1 MANDDISQFSK
12 FSALT
17 TKHLVAATSMLQYLR
32 NAANL
37 VIQYRAPDSEPNIRV
52 GYTDSNLAGYPDD
65 RKSTRGA
72 LCTLARSAGGGCEQS
87 LIALSMVEAKHIVA
101 SDACP
106 LPLYLRRLTCR
117 RRYPICSPTSDP
129 MCLPICDMLAD
140 IRHAC
145 RYAIFSPTPDMLA
158 DMRYARRHPMCSPS
172 PISDMFA
179 DIRYARRHP
188 IYLLTSDARTGSS
201 LTGLG
206 LYARIQGKFSDGQRV
221 KRLNKFLLSLCSFF
235 GGCTLSPMSVVFP

>member
-37 VIQYRAPDSEPNIRV
+37 VIQYRAADSEPNIRV

-72 LCTLARSAGGGCEQS
+72 LCTLASGAGGGCEQS

-117 RRYPICSPTSDP
+117 RRYPICSLTSD
-129 MCLPICDMLAD
+129 MFAN
-140 IRHAC
+140 IRYAC
-145 RYAIFSPTPDMLA
+145 RYAICSPTSDA
-158 DMRYARRHPMCSPS
+158 CRYT
-172 PISDMFA
+172 
-179 DIRYARRHP
+179 
-188 IYLLTSDARTGSS
+188 IYSLTSDV
-201 LTGLG
+201 LTD
-206 LYARIQGKFSDGQRV
+206 I
-221 KRLNKFLLSLCSFF
+221 
-235 GGCTLSPMSVVFP
+235 